1 MIKFFMIL
9 IIFFMTGCVRLQ
21 INLGSPVNNFYV
33 IKPQIVGEDA
43 EASMIGSRVE
53 DIKQDQDGS
62 IKAMPIP

>member
-1 MIKFFMIL
+1 
-9 IIFFMTGCVRLQ
+9 MTGCVRLQ